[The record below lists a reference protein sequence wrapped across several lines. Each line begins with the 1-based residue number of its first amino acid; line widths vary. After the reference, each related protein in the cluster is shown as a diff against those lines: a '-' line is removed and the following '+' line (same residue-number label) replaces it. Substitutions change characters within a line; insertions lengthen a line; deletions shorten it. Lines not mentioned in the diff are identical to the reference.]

1 MPCFALDLSSLVEE
15 ALSIQSSGFIETVD
29 KAMSLLRNENG
40 QVGNLTIVNR
50 LVKLEP
56 LGEALVIGDL
66 HGDLESLIIILQ
78 TSRFVEKMEKTK
90 EATLIF
96 LGDYG
101 DRGDKSAEIYY
112 AILKLKLA
120 FPGQV
125 VLLRGNH
132 EAPKDLLGYPH
143 DLPFQFQNRFGE
155 DWKMAYEKTRAL
167 FAYLYNA
174 VFVEDR
180 YLMVHGGVSP
190 QIRSLQDIAQAQENR
205 NEALLE
211 DLLWSD
217 PDENV
222 QGVSSSPRGAG
233 KLFGKR
239 VTEEVLGK
247 LNAKILIR
255 GHESSDI
262 GFKINHDGKVLT
274 LFSRKGSPYFNRY
287 GAYLQLPLSE
297 KFENAQQLIPWI
309 HQF

>member
-1 MPCFALDLSSLVEE
+1 MSCFVLDLSLLVEE
-15 ALSIQSSGFIETVD
+15 ALRIPSSGFIETMD
-29 KAMSLLRNENG
+29 RAASLLRGESG
-40 QVGNLTIVNR
+40 RVGNLTVTNR

-66 HGDLESLIIILQ
+66 HGDLESLVVILQ
-78 TSRFVEKMEKTK
+78 TSRFIEKMEKTK
-90 EATLIF
+90 EAVLIF

-101 DRGDKSAEIYY
+101 DRGDRSAEIYY
-112 AILKLKLA
+112 VILKLKLA

-143 DLPFQFQNRFGE
+143 DLPEQFQDRLGE
-155 DWKMAYEKTRAL
+155 DWELAYEKTRAL
-167 FAYLYNA
+167 CAYFYNA
-174 VFVEDR
+174 VFVENR
-180 YLMVHGGVSP
+180 YLMVHCGVSP
-190 QIRSLQDIAQAQENR
+190 EISSLQEIALAQENR
-205 NEALLE
+205 NLALLE

-217 PDENV
+217 PDEDV
-222 QGVSSSPRGAG
+222 QGVSFSPRGAG
-233 KLFGKR
+233 KLFGKN

-255 GHESSDI
+255 GHESSDL
-262 GFKINHDGKVLT
+262 GFKINHAGKVLT

-297 KFENAQQLIPWI
+297 KFEDTQQLVPWI
-309 HQF
+309 HKF

>member
-1 MPCFALDLSSLVEE
+1 MDLSSLVEE
-15 ALSIQSSGFIETVD
+15 ALNIQSTGFIEALD
-29 KAMSLLRNENG
+29 KAMSLLRKEDG
-40 QVGNLTIVNR
+40 RVGNLAIVNR

-56 LGEALVIGDL
+56 LGEALVAGDL
-66 HGDLESLIIILQ
+66 HGDLESLVVILQ

-101 DRGDKSAEIYY
+101 DRGEKSAEIYY
-112 AILKLKLA
+112 IILKLKLA

-132 EAPKDLLGYPH
+132 EAPTDLLSYPH
-143 DLPFQFQNRFGE
+143 DLPFQFQNKFGK
-155 DWKMAYEKTRAL
+155 DWKTAYEKTRAL
-167 FAYLYNA
+167 FTYLYNA
-174 VFVEDR
+174 VFVENR
-180 YLMVHGGVSP
+180 YLMVHGGLSP

-217 PDENV
+217 PDESV
-222 QGVSSSPRGAG
+222 QGVSFSPRGAG
-233 KLFGKR
+233 KLFGKN

-255 GHESSDI
+255 GHESSDF
-262 GFKINHDGKVLT
+262 GFKINHDCKVLT

-297 KFENAQQLIPWI
+297 KFGNAQQLIPWI
-309 HQF
+309 HKF

>member
-1 MPCFALDLSSLVEE
+1 MPCFALDLSLLVEE

-29 KAMSLLRNENG
+29 KAISLLHNENG
-40 QVGNLTIVNR
+40 QVGNLTTLNR
-50 LVKLEP
+50 LVKVEP

-66 HGDLESLIIILQ
+66 HGDFESLVVILQ
-78 TSRFVEKMEKTK
+78 KSRFIKKMEKTK
-90 EATLIF
+90 DAMLIF

-101 DRGDKSAEIYY
+101 DRGPKSAEVYY
-112 AILKLKLA
+112 LVLKLKLA

-132 EAPKDLLGYPH
+132 EAPKDLMASPH

-155 DWKMAYEKTRAL
+155 DWKRVYEKTRAL
-167 FAYLYNA
+167 FACLSNA
-174 VFVEDR
+174 VLVEDR

-190 QIRSLQDIAQAQENR
+190 KISSLQDVAEAQENNR
-205 NEALLE
+205 EDLLE

-217 PDENV
+217 PDEDV
-222 QGVSSSPRGAG
+222 QGVSPSPRGAG
-233 KLFGKR
+233 KLFGKK
-239 VTEEVLGK
+239 VTEQVLGR

-255 GHESSDI
+255 GHEPNST

-297 KFENAQQLIPWI
+297 KYEKAQQLIPYI

>member
-1 MPCFALDLSSLVEE
+1 MDLSSLVEE

-29 KAMSLLRNENG
+29 KAMSLLQNENG
-40 QVGNLTIVNR
+40 QIGNLTIVNR

-78 TSRFVEKMEKTK
+78 TSGFVEKMEKTK

-112 AILKLKLA
+112 VILKLKLA
-120 FPGQV
+120 FPEQV

-155 DWKMAYEKTRAL
+155 DWKRAYENTRAL

-190 QIRSLQDIAQAQENR
+190 QIRSLRDIAQAQENH
-205 NEALLE
+205 NEAVLE

-217 PDENV
+217 PDENL
-222 QGVSSSPRGAG
+222 QGISSSPRGAG
-233 KLFGKR
+233 HFFGKS

-309 HQF
+309 HKF

>member
-1 MPCFALDLSSLVEE
+1 MDLSSLVEE
-15 ALSIQSSGFIETVD
+15 ALSIQSSGFIETAD

-40 QVGNLTIVNR
+40 QIGNLTIVNR

-56 LGEALVIGDL
+56 SGEALVIGDL

-78 TSRFVEKMEKTK
+78 TSRFIEKMEKTK

-101 DRGDKSAEIYY
+101 DRGDKSAEIYHV
-112 AILKLKLA
+112 ILKLKLA
-120 FPGQV
+120 FPEQV

-155 DWKMAYEKTRAL
+155 DWKRAYEKTRAL

-174 VFVEDR
+174 VFVEYR

-190 QIRSLQDIAQAQENR
+190 QIRSLQDIAQAQENH
-205 NEALLE
+205 NEAVLE

-217 PDENV
+217 PDENL
-222 QGVSSSPRGAG
+222 QGISSSPRGAG
-233 KLFGKR
+233 HLFGKS

-262 GFKINHDGKVLT
+262 GFKINQDGKVLT

-309 HQF
+309 HKF

>member
-1 MPCFALDLSSLVEE
+1 MDLSSLVEE

-29 KAMSLLRNENG
+29 KAMSLLHNENG

-66 HGDLESLIIILQ
+66 HGDFESLIIILQ
-78 TSRFVEKMEKTK
+78 SSRFVEKMEKTK
-90 EATLIF
+90 EAALIF

-120 FPGQV
+120 FPRQV
-125 VLLRGNH
+125 ILLRGNH

-143 DLPFQFQNRFGE
+143 DLPFQFRNRFGE

-167 FAYLYNA
+167 SAYLYNA

-211 DLLWSD
+211 DLLWND
-217 PDENV
+217 PDESV
-222 QGVSSSPRGAG
+222 KGVSFSPRGAG

-262 GFKINHDGKVLT
+262 GLKINHYGKVLT
-274 LFSRKGSPYFNRY
+274 LFSRKGSPYFNKY

-309 HQF
+309 HKF

>member
-1 MPCFALDLSSLVEE
+1 MPCFALDLSSLIEE
-15 ALSIQSSGFIETVD
+15 ALNIQSSGFNETVD
-29 KAMSLLRNENG
+29 KTMSLLRNENG
-40 QVGNLTIVNR
+40 QIGNLTIVNH

-78 TSRFVEKMEKTK
+78 TSGFIEKMEKTK
-90 EATLIF
+90 GATLIF

-101 DRGDKSAEIYY
+101 DRGDKPAEIYY
-112 AILKLKLA
+112 VVLKLKLA

-143 DLPFQFQNRFGE
+143 DLPFHFQNRFGE
-155 DWKMAYEKTRAL
+155 DWKRAYEKTRAL
-167 FAYLYNA
+167 SAYLYNA

-190 QIRSLQDIAQAQENR
+190 QIRSLQDIAQAQENH
-205 NEALLE
+205 NEAVLE

-217 PDENV
+217 PDEDL
-222 QGVSSSPRGAG
+222 QGISSSPRGVG
-233 KLFGKR
+233 HLFGKN

-255 GHESSDI
+255 GHESSDN
-262 GFKINHDGKVLT
+262 GFEINHDGKVLT

-297 KFENAQQLIPWI
+297 KFENVQQLIPWI
-309 HQF
+309 HKF

>member
-1 MPCFALDLSSLVEE
+1 LPCFALDLSLLVEE
-15 ALSIQSSGFIETVD
+15 ALSVQSSGFIEAVD
-29 KAMSLLRNENG
+29 KAMSLLRNEDG
-40 QVGNLTIVNR
+40 RVGNLTIVNR

-66 HGDLESLIIILQ
+66 HGDFESLIIILQ
-78 TSRFVEKMEKTK
+78 TSGFVEKMEKTK

-190 QIRSLQDIAQAQENR
+190 EIRSLQDIAQAQENR

-222 QGVSSSPRGAG
+222 RGISSSPRGAG
-233 KLFGKR
+233 KLFGKK
-239 VTEEVLGK
+239 VTKEVLGK

-255 GHESSDI
+255 GHESSDE
-262 GFKINHDGKVLT
+262 GFKIDHDGKVLT

-297 KFENAQQLIPWI
+297 KFENAQQLIQWI
-309 HQF
+309 HKF

>member
-29 KAMSLLRNENG
+29 KAMSLLQNENG
-40 QVGNLTIVNR
+40 QIGNLTIINR

-66 HGDLESLIIILQ
+66 HGDFESLIIILQ
-78 TSRFVEKMEKTK
+78 KSQFVEKMEKTK

-120 FPGQV
+120 FPRQV

-190 QIRSLQDIAQAQENR
+190 QIRSLQDIAQAQENH
-205 NEALLE
+205 NEAVLE

-222 QGVSSSPRGAG
+222 ARCFFFAEGCRETFWQKSNGRG
-233 KLFGKR
+233 
-239 VTEEVLGK
+239 
-247 LNAKILIR
+247 
-255 GHESSDI
+255 SW
-262 GFKINHDGKVLT
+262 KVE
-274 LFSRKGSPYFNRY
+274 R
-287 GAYLQLPLSE
+287 
-297 KFENAQQLIPWI
+297 
-309 HQF
+309 

>member
-1 MPCFALDLSSLVEE
+1 LDLSSLVEE

-40 QVGNLTIVNR
+40 QIGNLTVVNR

-78 TSRFVEKMEKTK
+78 TSGFVEKMEKTK

-112 AILKLKLA
+112 VILKLKLA
-120 FPGQV
+120 FPEQV

-155 DWKMAYEKTRAL
+155 DWKRAYENTRAL

-190 QIRSLQDIAQAQENR
+190 QIRSLRDIAQAQENH
-205 NEALLE
+205 NEAVLE

-217 PDENV
+217 PDENL
-222 QGVSSSPRGAG
+222 QGISSSPRGAG
-233 KLFGKR
+233 HFFGKS

-309 HQF
+309 HKF

>member
-1 MPCFALDLSSLVEE
+1 MGLSLLVEE
-15 ALSIQSSGFIETVD
+15 ALSVQSSGFIETVD
-29 KAMSLLRNENG
+29 KAMSLLHNEKG
-40 QVGNLTIVNR
+40 RVGNLTIVNR

-56 LGEALVIGDL
+56 LGEALIIGDL
-66 HGDLESLIIILQ
+66 HGDFASLVIILQ
-78 TSRFVEKMEKTK
+78 TSRFVEKMEKSK

-101 DRGDKSAEIYY
+101 DRGDRSAEIYCT
-112 AILKLKLA
+112 ILELKLA
-120 FPGQV
+120 FPSQV

-143 DLPFQFQNRFGE
+143 DLPLQFQNRFGE
-155 DWKMAYEKTRAL
+155 DWKRTYEKTRAL
-167 FAYLYNA
+167 SAYFYNA

-180 YLMVHGGVSP
+180 FLMVHGGVTP
-190 QIRSLQDIAQAQENR
+190 QVTSLQDIAQAQENL

-217 PDENV
+217 PDENIR
-222 QGVSSSPRGAG
+222 GVSFSPRGAG
-233 KLFGKR
+233 KLFGKE

-247 LNAKILIR
+247 LKVKILIR
-255 GHESSDI
+255 GHEPSGA

-287 GAYLQLPLSE
+287 GAYLQLRLSE
-297 KFENAQQLIPWI
+297 KFENARQLIPLI
-309 HQF
+309 HKF

>member
-1 MPCFALDLSSLVEE
+1 LDLSLLVEE
-15 ALSIQSSGFIETVD
+15 ALSVQSGGFIETVD
-29 KAMSLLRNENG
+29 KAMSLLHNENG
-40 QVGNLTIVNR
+40 RVGNLTIVNR

-66 HGDLESLIIILQ
+66 HGDFASLIIVLQ
-78 TSRFVEKMEKTK
+78 KSRFVEEMEKTE

-101 DRGDKSAEIYY
+101 DRGDKSAEIYCT
-112 AILKLKLA
+112 ILKLKLA
-120 FPGQV
+120 FPKQV

-143 DLPFQFQNRFGE
+143 DLPFQFRNRFGE
-155 DWKMAYEKTRAL
+155 DWKRTYRKTRAL
-167 FAYLYNA
+167 FAFLYNA
-174 VFVEDR
+174 VFVENR

-190 QIRSLQDIAQAQENR
+190 QITTLQDIAQAQENN
-205 NEALLE
+205 NEAVLE

-217 PDENV
+217 PDEKV
-222 QGVSSSPRGAG
+222 QGISSSPRGAG
-233 KLFGKR
+233 KLFGKE
-239 VTEEVLGK
+239 VTEKVLGE

-255 GHESSDI
+255 GHESSDP

-297 KFENAQQLIPWI
+297 KFENANQLVPWI
-309 HQF
+309 HKF

>member
-15 ALSIQSSGFIETVD
+15 ALSIQNSGFIETVD

-40 QVGNLTIVNR
+40 QIGNLTIVNR

-120 FPGQV
+120 FPRQV

-180 YLMVHGGVSP
+180 YLMIHGGVSP
-190 QIRSLQDIAQAQENR
+190 QIKSLRDIAQAQENH
-205 NEALLE
+205 NEAVLE

-217 PDENV
+217 PDENL
-222 QGVSSSPRGAG
+222 QGISSSPRGAG
-233 KLFGKR
+233 HFFGKS

-309 HQF
+309 HKF

>member
-1 MPCFALDLSSLVEE
+1 MDLSSLVEE

-40 QVGNLTIVNR
+40 QIGNLTIVNR

-217 PDENV
+217 PDENL
-222 QGVSSSPRGAG
+222 QGISSSPRGAG
-233 KLFGKR
+233 NLFGKR

-309 HQF
+309 HKF

>member
-1 MPCFALDLSSLVEE
+1 M
-15 ALSIQSSGFIETVD
+15 
-29 KAMSLLRNENG
+29 
-40 QVGNLTIVNR
+40 
-50 LVKLEP
+50 
-56 LGEALVIGDL
+56 
-66 HGDLESLIIILQ
+66 
-78 TSRFVEKMEKTK
+78 
-90 EATLIF
+90 
-96 LGDYG
+96 
-101 DRGDKSAEIYY
+101 
-112 AILKLKLA
+112 A
-120 FPGQV
+120 FSKQV

-143 DLPFQFQNRFGE
+143 DLPLQFQNRFGK
-155 DWKMAYEKTRAL
+155 DWKTTYEKTRAL
-167 FAYLYNA
+167 FACLYNA

-180 YLMVHGGVSP
+180 YLVVHGGVSP

-222 QGVSSSPRGAG
+222 KCISSSPRGAG
-233 KLFGKR
+233 KLFGKQ

-255 GHESSDI
+255 GHEPSDI

-274 LFSRKGSPYFNRY
+274 LFSRKGSPYFNRH

-297 KFENAQQLIPWI
+297 KFENAQHLIPWI
-309 HQF
+309 HKF

>member
-1 MPCFALDLSSLVEE
+1 MFVLDLSLLVEE
-15 ALSIQSSGFIETVD
+15 ALSVQSSGFIETVD

-40 QVGNLTIVNR
+40 QIGNLTIVNR

-101 DRGDKSAEIYY
+101 DRGDRSAEIYY
-112 AILKLKLA
+112 AILELKLA

-143 DLPFQFQNRFGE
+143 DLPFQLQNRFGE

-180 YLMVHGGVSP
+180 YLMVHGGVSL
-190 QIRSLQDIAQAQENR
+190 QIRSLQDIAQAQENC

-222 QGVSSSPRGAG
+222 QAVSFSPRGAG
-233 KLFGKR
+233 KLFGKK
-239 VTEEVLGK
+239 VTKEVLGR

-255 GHESSDI
+255 GHESSDV

-309 HQF
+309 YKF